1 MDCSSLSDGLKP
13 CFLNTWTIN
22 TVTVGRRIFHT
33 NCTFPSS
40 SVVISS
46 VRSTSNNA
54 KASLRQSRSW
64 VVIWRSRLRQGS
76 QDCLD
81 LALDLLL
88 ILSNKYV
95 WTCEQFC
102 SANKN
107 NFQLSW
113 FVCVCRVPVT
123 VILSDTVTGMFVVCY
138 CSGGGGRQQGEDEAA
153 CWMLPL
159 PGVTPGFPGQAWP
172 RQTTQSGQQSRSF
185 HGTAVQSSPLSPLFM
200 VYRSSLLGVNINK
213 NVIFLFLEIN
223 LYNSRLGSTGFKG

>member
-1 MDCSSLSDGLKP
+1 MNQGVKRGKRREGKGSPQSYFWPRLEPMIYSIFLILLCYIWGGDINSPDDSWLVLSTLRIMDCSSLSDGLKP

-88 ILSNKYV
+88 ILANKYV
-95 WTCEQFC
+95 WASEQFW
-102 SANKN
+102 K
-107 NFQLSW
+107 
-113 FVCVCRVPVT
+113 
-123 VILSDTVTGMFVVCY
+123 
-138 CSGGGGRQQGEDEAA
+138 
-153 CWMLPL
+153 
-159 PGVTPGFPGQAWP
+159 
-172 RQTTQSGQQSRSF
+172 
-185 HGTAVQSSPLSPLFM
+185 
-200 VYRSSLLGVNINK
+200 
-213 NVIFLFLEIN
+213 
-223 LYNSRLGSTGFKG
+223 